1 MGISTASHITIRNLQ
16 SMKISIIIIFAILA
30 FMGIVAIII
39 NNKIIARKNQVKQAY
54 GSIEIYLKKRFDL
67 IPNLIAMLNKY
78 LAHEKETL
86 LKITELRSN
95 IEKASEANEKIR
107 ASNELTHIM
116 GGLNINMENYPDL
129 KADKQ
134 FANIEFELSD
144 IENQISAARRAYN
157 AAVTCYNNTI
167 QMFPASIIA
176 RIRKDRAQMLLEI
189 PKSDQKEIRIN
200 QLLNS

>member
-1 MGISTASHITIRNLQ
+1 
-16 SMKISIIIIFAILA
+16 MKISIIIIFAILA

-95 IEKASEANEKIR
+95 IEKASEANEKIK

-116 GGLNINMENYPDL
+116 GGLNINLENYPDL

-134 FANIEFELSD
+134 FTTIEYELSD
-144 IENQISAARRAYN
+144 IEDQISAARRAYN
-157 AAVTCYNNTI
+157 AAVTRYNNTI
-167 QMFPASIIA
+167 QMFPASIVA
-176 RIRKDRAQMLLEI
+176 GMRKDTTNELLEI
-189 PKSDQKEIRIN
+189 PKSEQKEINVN
-200 QLLNS
+200 QLLNP